1 MLTEDQIQRFSRQ
14 ILLHEVGG
22 LGQERLLS
30 SAIAVEGQG
39 VVFELVHQL
48 LRMGGS
54 PVELKGPY
62 RVTGPQR
69 AADVSIGPRS
79 VAAGCNSCVAAF
91 EHPAGVHDPTLTVM
105 IASAAALSV
114 QRLVLGIGDA
124 FWACEWSG
132 EQLLV
137 THPKCPHSP

>member
-14 ILLHEVGG
+14 ILLREVGG

-30 SAIAVEGQG
+30 TAIAVEGQG
-39 VVFELVHQL
+39 AVFELVRQL
-48 LRMGGS
+48 LYMGGS
-54 PVELKGPY
+54 PVEVRGRY
-62 RVTGPQR
+62 RVTSPQL
-69 AADVSIGPRS
+69 AADVSVGPRS

-91 EHPAGVHDPTLTVM
+91 KHPAAAGDPTLTVM
-105 IASAAALSV
+105 IASVATLSV
-114 QRLVLGIGDA
+114 QRLVLGIGEA